1 MPMKP
6 QMIATAL
13 AMTSACYQAVPK
25 ASDDAAL
32 IIDAS
37 NSADANRGVMD
48 ATPDA
53 PPKTTCMTWGRFSA
67 PVIISE
73 LSTVSTDWAPSV
85 SKDGL
90 RMTFSSDR
98 AGMYDLYATQRTS
111 TAQPWGAPTIIPG
124 LGGPDESENDPSV
137 SSDGLEMYYV
147 KDGSNDLFR
156 VTRPSSAAAFGT
168 PQAIVLVPAST
179 NIRGPE
185 LANDDLTL
193 YFSAAPDKL
202 YIMQR
207 SSRNAAFATNAPIS
221 DPDPTGKPG
230 YPTLSA
236 DELELFISS
245 DHAGQRDIWTS
256 RRTNRSLAFP
266 PATRNAELSS
276 VTEDW
281 DPEISFDGTTIWLA
295 SNRNGNQDIFVATRA
310 CTMP

>member
-1 MPMKP
+1 MKP
-6 QMIATAL
+6 PWIATVL
-13 AMTSACYQAVPK
+13 IMTSACYQAVPK

-32 IIDAS
+32 IIDANMS
-37 NSADANRGVMD
+37 IDANRSVID
-48 ATPDA
+48 ASPDA
-53 PPKTTCMTWGRFSA
+53 AATTTCTTWGPFSA
-67 PVIISE
+67 PAIVSE
-73 LSTVSTDWAPSV
+73 LSSSSTDWAPSV
-85 SKDGL
+85 SRDGL
-90 RMTFSSDR
+90 RMTFSSER
-98 AGMYDLYATQRTS
+98 AGTYDLYVTQRTS
-111 TAQPWGAPTIIPG
+111 TAQPWGAPVIIPG
-124 LGGPDESENDPSV
+124 LGAAAESENDPSV

-147 KDGSNDLFR
+147 KDGSSDLFR

-207 SSRNAAFATNAPIS
+207 TNRNAAFTTYAAIP
-221 DPDPTGKPG
+221 DPDTTGRPG

-236 DELELFISS
+236 NELELFISS

-256 RRTNRSLAFP
+256 RRTDRAAAFP
-266 PATRNAELSS
+266 PVTRNAVLSS
-276 VTEDW
+276 AAEDW

-295 SNRNGNQDIFVATRA
+295 SNRNGNQDIFVATRT
-310 CTMP
+310 CMVP